1 MTPLLSRYRET
12 SGDGLG
18 CVGGRRV
25 QRPFDGWRRS
35 QARLSCRRS
44 LPLLYVARFQVI
56 IISVKAFRSALAAGA
71 DLILNSPS
79 DISKYLTC
87 LVPFQASFQLISGW

>member
-1 MTPLLSRYRET
+1 LTP
-12 SGDGLG
+12 
-18 CVGGRRV
+18 GGE
-25 QRPFDGWRRS
+25 DWRGRCL
-35 QARLSCRRS
+35 QS
-44 LPLLYVARFQVI
+44 LPSAYVARLQVI
-56 IISVKAFRSALAAGA
+56 FISVKAFRSALAAGA